1 MGRVLGIDYGT
12 KRIGTA
18 LSDEAKHSAF
28 PHTILS
34 VTHDADAVRQL
45 KQLIDSED
53 IDGVVIG
60 LPLDQNGDEGL
71 MAGRVRQFGEQL
83 GQVSHHS
90 IAYQDERMTSRISQ
104 QRMQTHTTTRTSR
117 GALDA
122 IAAQEILQT
131 YLERTY
137 GPAEY

>member
-18 LSDEAKHSAF
+18 LSDENKRSAF
-28 PHTILS
+28 PHTILLVS
-34 VTHDADAVRQL
+34 NDIDAVRQL
-45 KQLIDSED
+45 VAITGVED
-53 IDGVVIG
+53 IDDIVIG
-60 LPLDQNGDEGL
+60 LPLDQNGHEGP
-71 MAGRVRQFGEQL
+71 MAQQVRQFGNLLEPACHL
-83 GQVSHHS
+83 S

-104 QRMQTHTTTRTSR
+104 QRMQSHTTTRTSR
-117 GALDA
+117 GVLDA

-137 GPAEY
+137 GSA